1 LTYIKKFLSIIYLY
15 FRWFKR
21 NIDNFLY
28 PIDSSDI
35 SIDAL
40 EFIYINL
47 DHRVD
52 RRVEIESEF
61 HKLGIINYKRYPA
74 IKNSFGALGCALSH
88 ERVLEVAKSKVT
100 PTVICE
106 DDALFLINRTLLEG
120 IVSKFY
126 KDPRLDVLCL
136 AYNEFNK
143 IRVGRDF
150 YVSSDVQTMACYI
163 AKEYVLQDLCKVA
176 KISISRLSEGG
187 AEEEFAI
194 DQVWKS
200 LQKKY
205 FFCFPIV
212 RAVKQRPSYS
222 DIRDQDVIYG
232 S

>member
-1 LTYIKKFLSIIYLY
+1 MTYIKKFLSIINLY

-21 NIDNFLY
+21 NIDVFLN
-28 PIDSSDI
+28 PTDSFDVSIDS
-35 SIDAL
+35 L

-52 RRVEIESEF
+52 RRVDIENEF
-61 HKLGIINYKRYPA
+61 YKLGIINYKRYPA
-74 IKNSFGALGCALSH
+74 IKNSYGALGCALSH
-88 ERVLEVAKSKVT
+88 ERVLEGAKSKLI

-106 DDALFLINRTLLEG
+106 DDALFLINRTLLED
-120 IVSKFY
+120 IVSNFY

-136 AYNEFNK
+136 AHNEFNK

-150 YVSSDVQTMACYI
+150 YVSSNIQTMACYI
-163 AKEYVLQDLCKVA
+163 AKDHVLQDLCKVA
-176 KISISRLSEGG
+176 KTSISGLSDGG
-187 AEEEFAI
+187 AEEEYAI
-194 DQVWKS
+194 DQVWKT